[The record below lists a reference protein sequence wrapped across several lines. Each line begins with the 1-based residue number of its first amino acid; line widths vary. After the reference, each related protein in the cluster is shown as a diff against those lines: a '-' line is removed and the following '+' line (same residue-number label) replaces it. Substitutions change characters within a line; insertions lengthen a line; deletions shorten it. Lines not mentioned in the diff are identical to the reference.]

1 MSIDA
6 RPALAGIAVHGLPDQ
21 IMLPSQ
27 YFVARRSPTAEYQ
40 LMVAVL
46 QEAIRCVEKYRD
58 ARDYRSRRL
67 YHEVTQWFLA
77 NEPSWPYSFSCICDV
92 IGLEAD
98 AVRQSLNVV
107 PVASPPRPAP
117 PRRIGQAKAPR
128 ARTRAGRAFA
138 PRKSAP
144 ATVEEPN
151 ETARESRPAVHAIR
165 RAAAATR
172 A

>member
-1 MSIDA
+1 MSTNA
-6 RPALAGIAVHGLPDQ
+6 RPALAGMAVHGLPDQ
-21 IMLPSQ
+21 VMLPSQ

-46 QEAIRCVEKYRD
+46 QEAIRCAEKYRD

-77 NEPSWPYSFSCICDV
+77 DEPAWPYSFSCICDV

-98 AVRQSLNVV
+98 AVRQCLNVV

-117 PRRIGQAKAPR
+117 PRRIGPAKAPR
-128 ARTRAGRAFA
+128 SRAGRAFA
-138 PRKSAP
+138 PRKNAP
-144 ATVEEPN
+144 ADVEGPN
-151 ETARESRPAVHAIR
+151 ETARESRPAVHAIH
-165 RAAAATR
+165 RASAATR